1 MLQEIALT
9 PMKNTP
15 LTALS
20 HHIQNQFATWKL
32 AVSLT
37 FLPNS
42 IDVVLYTCTMRFAVW
57 FFSDACENTWPLFL
71 QAEHMQ
77 SKISDWT
84 KN

>member
-57 FFSDACENTWPLFL
+57 FFLTGV
-71 QAEHMQ
+71 
-77 SKISDWT
+77 KIFGLYFY
-84 KN
+84 KLNI